1 MSQISSLAPP
11 SLRPIS
17 VARGSSGAD
26 DELAVSRRQTVDG
39 PAPGRMRVGLFSLR
53 QIVDAA
59 VGQAEGA
66 AIRCA
71 LAAAGGDKRRAAG
84 GLSISYS
91 TLRAKMKRYG
101 ISSPAFPR

>member
-1 MSQISSLAPP
+1 MSQISTLDPP
-11 SLRPIS
+11 SLRPMS
-17 VARGSSGAD
+17 AALESAGAD
-26 DELAVSRRQTVDG
+26 GELAGARSQTVDG
-39 PAPGRMRVGLFSLR
+39 PMPGRMRVGPFSLR